1 MKFNG
6 TMPSHSFNTN
16 KKLGT
21 CDSLDRSQREK
32 DQNILADNR
41 VVVNDLWLVED
52 MKINKCDLSIQ
63 QT

>member
-21 CDSLDRSQREK
+21 HWTEAKEKK

-41 VVVNDLWLVED
+41 VVANDLWLVED

>member
-1 MKFNG
+1 MEPCLVIHLILIRNWGLVTHWTEAKE
-6 TMPSHSFNTN
+6 
-16 KKLGT
+16 K
-21 CDSLDRSQREK
+21 K
-32 DQNILADNR
+32 DQNILTDNR